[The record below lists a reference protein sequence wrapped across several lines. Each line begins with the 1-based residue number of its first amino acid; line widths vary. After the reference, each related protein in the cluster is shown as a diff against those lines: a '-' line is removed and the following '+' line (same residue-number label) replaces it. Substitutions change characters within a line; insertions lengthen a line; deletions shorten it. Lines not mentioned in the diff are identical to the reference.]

1 MPTTKQCRSGG
12 CDEFRKKTF
21 TAPAFVVGLG
31 RFLRNLPRLVRAQKA
46 DRVDTQFAEKIMLA
60 VTSINECQYCSRYH
74 TDLALEAGMDEDT
87 IEQLLEQDVDGA
99 VAPAE
104 RPALLFAQRYAETD
118 ENPGRDAVVEL
129 RQTYGSKTAADIQAF
144 VRAIYFGN
152 LLGNTYDGIRSA
164 LRCRTGQA
172 KRCLQTAITALRS

>member
-1 MPTTKQCRSGG
+1 MSITKQCQSDG
-12 CDEFRKKTF
+12 CNEFRKKTF
-21 TAPAFVVGLG
+21 TATSFVVGLG

-60 VTSINECQYCSRYH
+60 VTAINECQYCSRYH

-87 IEQLLEQDVDGA
+87 IEQLLERDVDGA

-104 RPALLFAQRYAETD
+104 RPALLFAQRYAETS
-118 ENPGRDAVVEL
+118 ENPGRNAVVEL
-129 RQTYGSKTAADIQAF
+129 RDTYGPDTAADIQAF

-152 LLGNTYDGIRSA
+152 LLGNTYDGIRSE
-164 LRCRTGQA
+164 LRCRASQA
-172 KRCLQTAITALRS
+172 KQCLQTVITAFC